1 MWMSHNPVPP
11 FSRKHSAELTMPPA
25 LDLKS
30 AAREIFQQT
39 LAGINIAETLCRKL
53 ARQDSHI
60 RCAGKHFDLANFKQI
75 KIIALGKASLAMA
88 EGLIDILAPDF
99 SASGIVVA
107 SAPPLR
113 PLSNF
118 QVCVAGHPVP
128 NERSF
133 FAARAILEILRE
145 SDRPDTLIFFLLSG
159 GGSSLVE
166 LPLDAHIP
174 LGDFQ
179 SLHRA
184 LVGCGASIYEINS
197 VRKHLSAVKGG
208 RLAAAAPNAT
218 KITLAVTDV
227 PEGRESALA
236 SGPTLPDPTTA
247 SDARQVVEQYS
258 LREKLP
264 ASLASKFTAP
274 NALTET
280 PKPHDP
286 AFRNAH
292 FEIILGMH
300 DLFHHAHIN
309 SEGLGF
315 LTICDN
321 TTDDWPIPRATD
333 FLLTDLA
340 RLAKE
345 HPGQPVAIIAD
356 GEVSSPIGG
365 NGIGGRNSA
374 FVLDCV
380 NKIAGQQIA
389 VLSAGTDG
397 IDGVS
402 SAAGAV
408 ADGET
413 LSRATAAKLDPQD
426 FARRSD
432 SYNFFNALGDAI
444 ITGPTGNNLRDLR
457 ILLLAPPGK

>member
-1 MWMSHNPVPP
+1 MSQT
-11 FSRKHSAELTMPPA
+11 F
-25 LDLKS
+25 DLKVI
-30 AAREIFQQT
+30 ARQIFQQT
-39 LAGINIAETLCRKL
+39 LAGIDIAETLCRKL
-53 ARQDSHI
+53 AREGSHI
-60 RCAGKHFDLANFKQI
+60 RCAGKHFDLAHYKQI
-75 KIIALGKASLAMA
+75 KIIALGKASPAMA
-88 EGLIDILAPDF
+88 EGLANILSPDF
-99 SASGIVVA
+99 SARGILVA
-107 SAPPLR
+107 SAPPPR
-113 PLSNF
+113 PLNNF
-118 QVCVAGHPVP
+118 QIFVSGHPVP
-128 NERSF
+128 SEQSF
-133 FAARAILEILRE
+133 AAARAILEMLRE
-145 SDRPDTLIFFLLSG
+145 SDRADTLIFFLLSG

-166 LPLDAHIP
+166 LPLDLQIP
-174 LGDFQ
+174 LADFQ
-179 SLHRA
+179 ALHRA
-184 LVGCGASIYEINS
+184 LVGCGGSIDEINS

-208 RLAAAAPNAT
+208 RLAAAAPHAT

-236 SGPTLPDPTTA
+236 SGPTLPDPTTVA
-247 SDARQVVEQYS
+247 DTRRIVEQYV

-264 ASLASKFTAP
+264 PSISTKFATP

-309 SEGLGF
+309 SESAGF
-315 LTICDN
+315 HTICDN

-333 FLLTDLA
+333 FLIADLA

-345 HPGQPVAIIAD
+345 CPGQPVAIIAD
-356 GEVSSPIGG
+356 GEVSSPVLG
-365 NGIGGRNSA
+365 NGVGGRNSA

-380 NKIAGQQIA
+380 NKITGKKIA

-402 SAAGAV
+402 PAAGAV

-413 LSRATAAKLDPQD
+413 LSRAVAAKLDPRD

-432 SYNFFNALGDAI
+432 SYNFFAALDDAI

-457 ILLLAPPGK
+457 ILLLTPAEK

>member
-1 MWMSHNPVPP
+1 
-11 FSRKHSAELTMPPA
+11 MPQA
-25 LDLKS
+25 LDLKG
-30 AAREIFQQT
+30 AARQIFHQT
-39 LAGINIAETLCRKL
+39 LAAIDIAETLRRKL
-53 ARQDSHI
+53 ARQGSHI
-60 RCAGKHFDLANFKQI
+60 HCAGKHFDLASYKRI
-75 KIIALGKASLAMA
+75 KIVALGKASPAMA
-88 EGLIDILAPDF
+88 EALADILAPEF
-99 SASGIVVA
+99 PVAGIVVA
-107 SAPPLR
+107 SAPPPR
-113 PLSNF
+113 PLINF
-118 QVCVAGHPVP
+118 QFFVAGHPVP
-128 NERSF
+128 NEES
-133 FAARAILEILRE
+133 FAAAVSILQMLGESNRA
-145 SDRPDTLIFFLLSG
+145 DTLIFFLLSG

-166 LPLDAHIP
+166 LPLDAAIP
-174 LGDFQ
+174 LEDIQ

-184 LVGCGASIYEINS
+184 LVGCGGSIEEINS

-208 RLAAAAPNAT
+208 RFAAAAPSAA

-236 SGPTLPDPTTA
+236 SGPTLPDPTTVA
-247 SDARQVVEQYS
+247 DVRRVMEQYALLS
-258 LREKLP
+258 KVP
-264 ASLASKFTAP
+264 ASIAAKFSAP

-280 PKPHDP
+280 PKPNDP

-300 DLFHHAHIN
+300 DLFHHAHIAAE
-309 SEGLGF
+309 SAGF

-340 RLAKE
+340 WLSKE

-356 GEVSSPIGG
+356 GEVSSPVRGKG
-365 NGIGGRNSA
+365 VGGRNSA

-380 NKIAGQQIA
+380 NRIAGQRIA

-402 SAAGAV
+402 PAAGAV
-408 ADGET
+408 ADGVT
-413 LSRATAAKLDPQD
+413 LSRASAAKLDAQD
-426 FARRSD
+426 FASRSD
-432 SYNFFNALGDAI
+432 SYNFFKALGDAI

-457 ILLLAPPGK
+457 ILLAAPAEKQ

>member
-1 MWMSHNPVPP
+1 VRPISP
-11 FSRKHSAELTMPPA
+11 T

-39 LAGINIAETLCRKL
+39 LAGINISETLCRKL
-53 ARQDSHI
+53 ARHGSYIH
-60 RCAGKHFDLANFKQI
+60 CAGKHFDLGHYKQI
-75 KIIALGKASLAMA
+75 KIIALGKAAPAMA
-88 EGLIDILAPDF
+88 EGLVGILAPDF
-99 SASGIVVA
+99 APAGIVVTP
-107 SAPPLR
+107 APPPR
-113 PLSNF
+113 PLNNF
-118 QVCVAGHPVP
+118 QVFVAGHPVP
-128 NERSF
+128 NEQSF
-133 FAARAILEILRE
+133 AAARAILEMIRE
-145 SDRPDTLIFFLLSG
+145 SDRPDALIFFLLSG

-166 LPLDAHIP
+166 LPLDAQIP
-174 LGDFQ
+174 LEDSQ

-184 LVGCGASIYEINS
+184 LVGCGGSINEINS

-247 SDARQVVEQYS
+247 DDSRHVVEQYS

-264 ASLASKFTAP
+264 LSIASKFSAP
-274 NALTET
+274 NMLAET
-280 PKPHDP
+280 PKPQDV
-286 AFRNAH
+286 AFNNAH

-345 HPGQPVAIIAD
+345 HPGQAVAIIAD
-356 GEVSSPIGG
+356 GEVSSPVIG

-380 NKIAGQQIA
+380 NKIAGQRIA

-397 IDGVS
+397 IDGIS
-402 SAAGAV
+402 PAAGAV

-413 LSRATAAKLDPQD
+413 LARAAAAKLDPQD
-426 FARRSD
+426 YARRSD

-457 ILLLAPPGK
+457 ILLLAPREK

>member
-1 MWMSHNPVPP
+1 
-11 FSRKHSAELTMPPA
+11 MPPA

-30 AAREIFQQT
+30 IARQIFHQT
-39 LAGINIAETLCRKL
+39 LAGINIAETLSLKL
-53 ARQDSHI
+53 ARQGSHI
-60 RCAGKHFDLANFKQI
+60 RAAGKRFDLANYKQI
-75 KIIALGKASLAMA
+75 KVIALGKASPAMA
-88 EGLIDILAPDF
+88 EGLTNILAPEF
-99 SASGIVVA
+99 PASGIVVA
-107 SAPPLR
+107 SAPPPRTLN
-113 PLSNF
+113 NF
-118 QVCVAGHPVP
+118 QVFVAGHPVP
-128 NERSF
+128 TEQSF
-133 FAARAILEILRE
+133 AAARAILQLLRE
-145 SDRPDTLIFFLLSG
+145 SDGADTLIFFLISG

-166 LPLDAHIP
+166 LPLDPAIP

-179 SLHRA
+179 ALHRA
-184 LVGCGASIYEINS
+184 LVGCGASIEEINS

-208 RLAAAAPNAT
+208 RLAAAAPHAT

-236 SGPTLPDPTTA
+236 SGPTLPDPTTVA
-247 SDARQVVEQYS
+247 DVHRVIEQYA
-258 LREKLP
+258 LREKMP
-264 ASLASKFTAP
+264 ASIVSKFASAQT
-274 NALTET
+274 LTET
-280 PKPHDP
+280 PKANDP

-309 SEGLGF
+309 SESAGF

-321 TTDDWPIPRATD
+321 TTDDWPIPRAAD

-340 RLAKE
+340 RLSRE

-356 GEVSSPIGG
+356 GEVSSPVIG

-380 NKIAGQQIA
+380 KKIAGRRIA

-413 LSRATAAKLDPQD
+413 FARASAAKLDPQD
-426 FARRSD
+426 FAQRSD

-444 ITGPTGNNLRDLR
+444 VTGPTGNNLRDLR
-457 ILLLAPPGK
+457 ILLSAPSEI

>member
-1 MWMSHNPVPP
+1 MSQA
-11 FSRKHSAELTMPPA
+11 F
-25 LDLKS
+25 DLKS
-30 AAREIFQQT
+30 AARQIFQQT
-39 LAGINIAETLCRKL
+39 LAGIDIAETLRRKL
-53 ARQDSHI
+53 ARQGPRIH
-60 RCAGKHFDLANFKQI
+60 CAGKHFDLAHYKQI
-75 KIIALGKASLAMA
+75 KIIALGKAAPAMA
-88 EGLIDILAPDF
+88 EGLAEILAPDF
-99 SASGIVVA
+99 SAGGILVA
-107 SAPPLR
+107 SAPPPRRLN
-113 PLSNF
+113 NF
-118 QVCVAGHPVP
+118 QEFISGHPVP
-128 NERSF
+128 NEQSF
-133 FAARAILEILRE
+133 AAARAILEMLRA

-166 LPLDAHIP
+166 LPLDLQIP
-174 LGDFQ
+174 LEDFQ

-184 LVGCGASIYEINS
+184 LVGCGASINEINS

-218 KITLAVTDV
+218 KITLSVTDV

-247 SDARQVVEQYS
+247 DDARRVVEQYS

-264 ASLASKFTAP
+264 PSIASKFSTP
-274 NALTET
+274 NELAET
-280 PKPHDP
+280 PKPQDV
-286 AFRNAH
+286 AFLNAH

-333 FLLTDLA
+333 FLLNDLA

-345 HPGQPVAIIAD
+345 HPDQPVAIIAD
-356 GEVSSPIGG
+356 GEVSSPVIG

-380 NKIAGQQIA
+380 NKIAGQRIA

-397 IDGVS
+397 IDGIS
-402 SAAGAV
+402 PAAGAV

-413 LSRATAAKLDPQD
+413 LARASAAKLDPQD
-426 FARRSD
+426 FTRRSD
-432 SYNFFNALGDAI
+432 SYNFFNALSDAV

-457 ILLLAPPGK
+457 ILLLGPPQK